1 MAKQAIGGG
10 NIRFRKDGRWE
21 ARITIAIDPGTG
33 KQIRRSVYG
42 HSQKEV
48 RQQLTEI
55 RSALDKGT
63 YIDPS
68 RHTVATWLDE
78 WRNTYCTNRVA
89 PLTLSAYKGLIEN
102 HIKPQIGAVLLQAV
116 RGSHI
121 QRVYNAMIDAGLS
134 GRTVRNVS
142 ALMHK
147 AFSVAL
153 KQGLIPVNPCDQ
165 AEPPKMTKR
174 EIKPLDDSD
183 IPVFLA
189 AIEGHPFRNAYAL
202 CLFAGLREG
211 ECLGLSWEQVDF
223 DNQQIKICQQL
234 QKAKDGDHDYYISQ
248 TTKGG
253 RSRTISPPPI
263 AFSYLRQE
271 RQKQAEARLKAGRAW
286 SNSDDLVFTDEL
298 GGHIKF
304 STFYKRFKK
313 LAAAIGRPDARP
325 HDLRHSAATVALASG
340 ADIKSV
346 QDLLGHASAS
356 FTLNTYAHATQKMK
370 EDTANRVQQ
379 YYDGLR
385 KQG

>member
-1 MAKQAIGGG
+1 MAKQAQGGG
-10 NIRFRKDGRWE
+10 TVRHRKDGRWE
-21 ARITIAIDPGTG
+21 ARVTIGTDPGTG
-33 KQIRRSVYG
+33 KPIRRSIYG
-42 HSQKEV
+42 RTQKEV

-68 RHTVATWLDE
+68 HHTASTWLDE
-78 WRNTYCTNRVA
+78 WMDTYCANRVA
-89 PLTLSAYKGLIEN
+89 PLTLAAYKGLLKN
-102 HIKPQIGAVLLQAV
+102 HIKPQIGAVPLQSL

-121 QRVYNAMIDAGLS
+121 QRVYNAMTDAGLS
-134 GRTVRNVS
+134 GRTVKNVA
-142 ALMHK
+142 ALLHK

-153 KQGLIPVNPCDQ
+153 KQGLIAVNPCDQ

-174 EIKPLDDSD
+174 EIKPLVDAD
-183 IPVFLA
+183 IPKFLA

-223 DNQQIKICQQL
+223 DKQQITISQQL
-234 QKAKDGDHDYYISQ
+234 QKAKDGKHEYYISK

-253 RSRTISPPPI
+253 RSRMISPPAI

-271 RQKQAEARLKAGRAW
+271 RQRQAEARLKAGRAW
-286 SNSDDLVFTDEL
+286 NNPDNLVFTDDL
-298 GGHIKF
+298 GGHIPF
-304 STFYKRFKK
+304 STFYKRFKR
-313 LAAAIGRPDARP
+313 LAADIGRPDARP

-356 FTLNTYAHATQKMK
+356 FTLNTYAHSTEEMK
-370 EDTANRVQQ
+370 KDTADRVQR
-379 YYDGLR
+379 YYEGIE